1 MNYLMQPIT
10 RGRLN
15 RMLKY
20 FEGKNVNVSF
30 EYNNSLG
37 HHSVRKFSG
46 VYDQFKIDV
55 AEFSY
60 DTVFAFKLYY
70 KKELVFELDL
80 PGHSQF
86 HGLGKIRYINSGPSC
101 YLELYLT

>member
-1 MNYLMQPIT
+1 MQPISK
-10 RGRLN
+10 GRLN

-20 FEGKNVNVSF
+20 FEGKSVHVSF

-37 HHSVRKFSG
+37 HHNIIKFSG
-46 VYDQFKIDV
+46 VYDQFTIDT
-55 AEFSY
+55 AEFTY
-60 DTVFAFKLYY
+60 DTIYAFKLFF

-80 PGHSQF
+80 PGHSEF

-101 YLELYLT
+101 YLEFNLK